1 MSSLAVTY
9 ADGRKETLELSR
21 TAPLSIGSQSFN
33 DLCITD
39 PDVAAMHCRIGWSK
53 SGFEVT
59 AATNRGVELNGHQ
72 VQHAQLK
79 PGDVLRLGSCDIVYR
94 EADHAEPAPEKRDKS
109 PKSPKA
115 KQDERKP
122 DQAPTGRTEPRR
134 EPEPPE
140 PFDLAESVVSEEL
153 QEFGAER
160 KGSSHQKERPPAGVG
175 AEIRRELQGGRRRP
189 GEQEIL
195 KSPLILSL
203 MGGSLVLLLIAGSL
217 WFLLGRETATKLY
230 QLGEQHLAQARYSQA
245 IEVFEEYLVKYP
257 RSTQATVARVQ
268 IGKARVQRELAGA
281 TPAWTAAGERLQGFV
296 QEFRNTAGYRDLLP
310 TVRGFAEEIALGAT
324 RAAEQTR
331 DPSLLPVAAQATLL
345 LERSAG
351 DDEKL
356 EGLLARIQQATQK
369 AEAAIARQQRRDL
382 AVSTM
387 EVALAA
393 NHPID
398 ALTERDKLLRTFPE
412 YRTDR
417 DVARILQQA
426 LEREISTVTVTE
438 LDEPALQPP
447 PNAPATKEVLPVQ
460 HARSRTS
467 DSSLGQ
473 TVWLWAQ
480 DACYAIDTVT
490 GVVVWR
496 VPIGVDPAFAPR
508 ETTGSAAG
516 WLMSDRRTNTL
527 FHCRRDNGQM
537 LWRQALTAVPQG
549 APLVDEGQVYQVT
562 ADQQLT
568 RMDLETGRIS
578 ARLSFSQPVAGPPVV
593 DPSGQFLFLTG
604 ERGVIY
610 TLRKRPLE
618 CVAVTFTDHA
628 AGSVRAPLV
637 LAGRL
642 LLLSENDRV
651 QSSRLRLWNVA
662 EPTEPLT
669 KEVEQRVSGPVF
681 DAPVLRGPHLVVPLQ
696 GERLAAFVINDAE
709 GRAEM
714 SLVGTYRVQD
724 GYRGPMHVIQGPDQQ
739 FWLSSTA
746 LRRFEIL
753 SDSIRINPNFVA
765 VGMTSQPLQL
775 VGETLFVGRRARFAE
790 GVQFTDID
798 RNTLSGSWQ
807 TLIGARPLVVTAGNA
822 GNLIGA
828 TESGTVFSIGRSRL
842 AAGGVESAG
851 VIDLELPTSLTTAP
865 LVGKLADGRLT
876 VSSGGTTPRLWLVDG
891 AGRIGSPVDLSAALE
906 QPPVQLAGGLLLPLP
921 GRLQFRRGAGGPAVE
936 DWRAPVADGPPA
948 AWRHLVATEED
959 EVLAIDAAGKCR
971 RIQLRTGEIPHLAE
985 TAAVTLEGL
994 SNIPP
999 VRLPDSLVVAQ
1010 QQGKLQR
1017 INTRTLEPL
1026 ASWQSAGELRGMAL
1040 AGAHLLAWDAEALT
1054 LLNPA
1059 ENLRVVWSQPLQG
1072 KSPVGEPILRD
1083 DQLWIACRDG
1093 EILRAGLSDGKQ
1105 TVVAE
1110 FGCQLTYG
1118 LVAVDQELWAVAC
1131 DGTLLSVPTGGGVS
1145 P

>member
-1 MSSLAVTY
+1 MPSLEVTY
-9 ADGRKETLELSR
+9 ADGRKETRELSR

-39 PDVAAMHCRIGWSK
+39 PEVAAMHCRIGWSK
-53 SGFEVT
+53 TGFEVT
-59 AATNRGVELNGHQ
+59 AATNRGIELNGHQ
-72 VQHAQLK
+72 VQHAHLK
-79 PGDVLRLGSCDIVYR
+79 PGDILRLGACDI
-94 EADHAEPAPEKRDKS
+94 AFHDATHPEPPAEKRDKS
-109 PKSPKA
+109 PKKHQA
-115 KQDERKP
+115 KHEDRKP
-122 DQAPTGRTEPRR
+122 VQPPARR
-134 EPEPPE
+134 PERRAEPEDPE
-140 PFDLAESVVSEEL
+140 PLEWSEEVVSEEL
-153 QEFGAER
+153 QEFSSEHKGAARHPER
-160 KGSSHQKERPPAGVG
+160 SPAGVG

-203 MGGSLVLLLIAGSL
+203 MGGSLVLLLVAGSL

-257 RSTQATVARVQ
+257 RSSQAMAARVQ

-281 TPAWTAAGERLQGFV
+281 TPAWNAAGDRLQGFV

-310 TVRGFAEEIALGAT
+310 AVRGFAEEIALGAA

-331 DPSLLPVAAQATLL
+331 DPSLLPVSAQATLL

-356 EGLLARIQQATQK
+356 EGLLTRIQQATQK

-387 EVALAA
+387 EAALAA
-393 NHPID
+393 SHPID
-398 ALTERDKLLRTFPE
+398 ALAERDRLLRTFPE

-417 DVARILQQA
+417 DVARILEQA
-426 LEREISTVTVTE
+426 LDRELSTVTATE
-438 LDEPALQPP
+438 LDEPALEPSR
-447 PNAPATKEVLPVQ
+447 AAAATREILPVQ

-473 TVWLWAQ
+473 TVWLLAQ
-480 DACYAIDTVT
+480 DCCYAIDTVT

-496 VPIGVDPAFAPR
+496 LPIGVDPAFPPR

-516 WLMSDRRTNTL
+516 WLLYDRRSGTL
-527 FHCRRDNGQM
+527 IHCRRDNGQV
-537 LWRQALTAVPQG
+537 LWRQSLTAVPHG
-549 APLVDEGQVYQVT
+549 PPLVDEGQVYQVT

-578 ARLSFSQPVAGPPVV
+578 ARLSFSQPVSGPPVT
-593 DPSGQFLFLTG
+593 DSSGQFLFLTG
-604 ERGVIY
+604 ERGIIY

-642 LLLSENDRV
+642 LLLSENDRA
-651 QSSRLRLWNVA
+651 QSSRLRLWNTA
-662 EPTEPLT
+662 EPTKPLT
-669 KEVEQRVSGPVF
+669 QEVEQRVPGPVY

-696 GERLAAFVINDAE
+696 GERVAAFVINDAE
-709 GRAEM
+709 GRGEM

-724 GYRGPMHVIQGPDQQ
+724 GYLGPMHVIQGPDQQ
-739 FWLSSTA
+739 FWMSSTA

-775 VGETLFVGRRARFAE
+775 VGETLFVGRRARFAA

-798 RNTLSGSWQ
+798 RNTLSGSWR
-807 TLIGARPLVVTAGNA
+807 TLVGARPLAVVAGTS
-822 GNLIGA
+822 GNLMGA
-828 TESGTVFSIGRSRL
+828 TESGSVFSVGRSRL
-842 AAGGVESAG
+842 TAGGIESAG
-851 VIDLELPTSLTTAP
+851 VIDLELPQALTAAP
-865 LVGKLADGRLT
+865 LIGKLADGRLT
-876 VSSGGTTPRLWLVDG
+876 VSSGGATPRLWVLDG
-891 AGRIGSPVDLSAALE
+891 AGRVGTPLELSATLE
-906 QPPVQLAGGLLLPLP
+906 HPPVQLAGGLLLPMS
-921 GRLQFRRGAGGPAVE
+921 GRLQFRRGSGGPVVE
-936 DWRAPVADGPPA
+936 DWRAPVADAPPA
-948 AWRHLVATEED
+948 PWLHLIATEED
-959 EVLAIDAAGKCR
+959 EVLAFDADGKCR
-971 RIQLRTGEIPHLAE
+971 RIQLRTGDIAHLSE
-985 TAAVTLEGL
+985 TAAVTLNAL
-994 SNIPP
+994 PQVPP

-1010 QQGKLQR
+1010 QAGKLQR

-1026 ASWQSAGELRGMAL
+1026 ATWQSTEELRGMVL
-1040 AGAHLLAWDAEALT
+1040 AGTSLLVWDAKAMT
-1054 LLNPA
+1054 LLNPD

-1072 KSPVGEPILRD
+1072 KAPLGEVIVRND
-1083 DQLWIACRDG
+1083 HVWIACRDG
-1093 EILRAGLSDGKQ
+1093 EILRVGLADGQQ
-1105 TVVAE
+1105 TVVAHFE
-1110 FGCQLTYG
+1110 RQMTYG
-1118 LVAVDQELWAVAC
+1118 LVALDQELWAVAC
-1131 DGTLLSVPTGGGVS
+1131 DGTLLLVPAGEGAS